1 MWAFSNASTNLGA
14 SQITAPWKSQG
25 RDGLIQMKLKFHH
38 AFIPVINLPESSKHC
53 LHKWIFKT
61 CISCG
66 LQQHFGPQ
74 GHYLWPVCIW
84 NYPDYTNGT
93 SGVGDKHQQS
103 RRTSRR
109 TSNPVPHCSGRL
121 SQADRDQL
129 SPISKQAGL
138 ALLQRS
144 PSAIVQHRQDCP
156 AWPSEGR
163 GCFIYNMGGKNKV
176 TELFFIWSEE
186 EEKSS
191 LICNI
196 QSAFRVICFQ
206 REKRKCGSWAST
218 MTESFSH
225 MHRDFWSK
233 IKFLMNQNQ
242 NSTMYTKQPHE
253 TRAEPGSQNWS
264 LHSGAQGWRQEGPR
278 GMLPVGQATEP
289 SIHGK
294 GDQAQ
299 QHEGRGQPWLGY
311 APVRLEMLVQGS
323 LVKWGE
329 WHRGV
334 VHIPQSAITWPLHC
348 GSSTGQGNDC
358 LLHFFNPALH
368 CYGFSHHSMRHCVS
382 GRKQN
387 VCLTQNELQGFKFTN
402 KPLKKKKKSAFL
414 VSPSNL
420 FSHLCVDSQTK
431 K

>member
-1 MWAFSNASTNLGA
+1 MWAFSNLCTNLGA
-14 SQITAPWKSQG
+14 SEITAAPWRSQG
-25 RDGLIQMKLKFHH
+25 RDGLIQMKLKFRH

-53 LHKWIFKT
+53 LYKWILKT

-66 LQQHFGPQ
+66 LQQHFGSR
-74 GHYLWPVCIW
+74 GHHLWPVCSW
-84 NYPDYTNGT
+84 NHPDYTNCT
-93 SGVGDKHQQS
+93 SGVGDKCKQS

-121 SQADRDQL
+121 SQADRAQL

-163 GCFIYNMGGKNKV
+163 GCFIYKMGGKNKV
-176 TELFFIWSEE
+176 TELFFIWGEE

-191 LICNI
+191 LIFNI

-218 MTESFSH
+218 TTESFSH
-225 MHRDFWSK
+225 MHGDFWSK

-242 NSTMYTKQPHE
+242 NSTVYTKQPQE
-253 TRAEPGSQNWS
+253 TRAEPGSQSWS
-264 LHSGAQGWRQEGPR
+264 LHAGAQGWGQEGLW
-278 GMLPVGQATEP
+278 GTFPVGQATRP
-289 SIHGK
+289 SIHRK
-294 GDQAQ
+294 GDQAWQ
-299 QHEGRGQPWLGY
+299 LERLFLGDEDSHHEGMFLWDRRCWLK
-311 APVRLEMLVQGS
+311 AAWLNEAS
-323 LVKWGE
+323 NAE
-329 WHRGV
+329 
-334 VHIPQSAITWPLHC
+334 
-348 GSSTGQGNDC
+348 GSST
-358 LLHFFNPALH
+358 
-368 CYGFSHHSMRHCVS
+368 SHWVPSP
-382 GRKQN
+382 GRKGKGRIASSIFSIQPFIAMAS
-387 VCLTQNELQGFKFTN
+387 LTTQWGTVFQEEN
-402 KPLKKKKKSAFL
+402 KIFVWPKMNFRAWNSPISHDKKCVFS